1 MRPKPLLKILLLV
14 LIILPTVPSGAV
26 AEEGWS
32 LRGLVQG
39 LFGGDKE
46 GTANQ
51 GGPPAPLQDERPP
64 QERSPVPA
72 VPVQQG
78 AETTERR
85 VPSGGAQIQLSFAPL
100 VKETAPAVVNVY
112 AARAVPARR
121 SPFAND
127 PFFGQFFGERF
138 DSRPRMESSLGS
150 GVIVDE
156 TGLVVTNNHVVAD
169 ADEVRI
175 AFADGREFRTSI
187 LLRDDKVDLAVL
199 KIDGEGPFPMLRMA
213 NSDRL
218 EIGDLV
224 LAIGNPFGIGQ
235 TVTNGI
241 VSALARTHIGVNDFG
256 FFIQTDAAINPG
268 NSGGA
273 LIDMQGRLVGVNT
286 AIFSR
291 SGGSN
296 GIGFAI
302 PSNMVSSFVRAAREG
317 GRFEQPFV
325 GAGFAPVTPDI
336 AEALGLDRPTGALV
350 HDVGVGTPAAEAGL
364 AVGDVILSVGDVA
377 INSPDA
383 LGYRL
388 ATTGVGGV
396 ASLQVLR
403 GSDRLSV
410 DLPLVPAPENPPR
423 DERLLRGETPF
434 SGATVQNLSPRV
446 ASELDLPMNRTG
458 VVVTE
463 VVRGSYAAR
472 FGLRPRD
479 ILLTLNGE
487 AIPSTAALE
496 TLLGGRFLG
505 WRFELERDGRRM
517 SQMVR

>member
-1 MRPKPLLKILLLV
+1 MRPNRLLRILVISFIAIPLL
-14 LIILPTVPSGAV
+14 PHGAV

-39 LFGGDKE
+39 LFGQGD
-46 GTANQ
+46 GAANDATRPSAPSSDGQPLAGDSLATA
-51 GGPPAPLQDERPP
+51 
-64 QERSPVPA
+64 PVPA
-72 VPVQQG
+72 EAVGP
-78 AETTERR
+78 ERR
-85 VPSGGAQIQLSFAPL
+85 LPSAEAQIQLSFAPL

-112 AARAVPARR
+112 AARAVPARQ

-127 PFFGQFFGERF
+127 PFFGQFFGQRF

-150 GVIVDE
+150 GVIVDRM
-156 TGLVVTNNHVVAD
+156 GLVVTNNHVVAD
-169 ADEVRI
+169 ADEVKI
-175 AFADGREFRTSI
+175 AFADGREFQTTV
-187 LLRDDKVDLAVL
+187 LLKDDKVDLAVL
-199 KIDGEGPFPMLRMA
+199 KIEGEGPFPTLAMG
-213 NSDRL
+213 NSDGL

-273 LIDMQGRLVGVNT
+273 LIDMQGQLVGVNT

-302 PSNMVSSFVRAAREG
+302 PSNMVASFVRAAREG
-317 GRFEQPFV
+317 DRFEQPFL

-350 HDVGVGTPAAEAGL
+350 HEVGGDTPAAEAGL
-364 AVGDVILSVGDVA
+364 EVGDVILAVGDVA
-377 INSPDA
+377 IDSPDA

-388 ATTGVGGV
+388 ATTGIGGV
-396 ASLQVLR
+396 ARLQILR
-403 GSDRLSV
+403 GNERLAV
-410 DLPLVPAPENPPR
+410 DLPLQPAPETPPR
-423 DERLLRGETPF
+423 DQRALGGETPF
-434 SGATVQNLSPRV
+434 AGATVLNLSPRV
-446 ASELDLPMNRTG
+446 ASELDLPMNKTG
-458 VVVTE
+458 VVVTA
-463 VVRGSYAAR
+463 VARGSYAAR

-479 ILLTLNGE
+479 ILLSLNGQPIE
-487 AIPSTAALE
+487 STEALE
-496 TLLGGRFLG
+496 AMLAGRFLG

-517 SQMVR
+517 SQLVR

>member
-1 MRPKPLLKILLLV
+1 MRPNQLFRILLVTLV
-14 LIILPTVPSGAV
+14 AIPSLPQGAV

-32 LRGLVQG
+32 LRGLVQS
-39 LFGGDKE
+39 LFGEGDDPATGE
-46 GTANQ
+46 GPYPDPTVPRQPDA
-51 GGPPAPLQDERPP
+51 A
-64 QERSPVPA
+64 SPVPA
-72 VPVQQG
+72 VPVPGDAVG
-78 AETTERR
+78 ADRR
-85 VPSGGAQIQLSFAPL
+85 VPGGNAEIQLSFAPL

-112 AARAVPARR
+112 AARAVPARQ

-127 PFFGQFFGERF
+127 PFFGQFFGQRF

-150 GVIVDE
+150 GVIVDA

-175 AFADGREFRTSI
+175 AFADGREFQTTV
-187 LLRDDKVDLAVL
+187 LLKDDKVDLAVL
-199 KIDGEGPFPMLRMA
+199 KIDGEGPFPMLAMA
-213 NSDRL
+213 NSDGL

-273 LIDMQGRLVGVNT
+273 LIDMQGQLVGVNT

-302 PSNMVSSFVRAAREG
+302 LSNMVASFVRAAREG
-317 GRFEQPFV
+317 DRFEQPFL

-350 HDVGVGTPAAEAGL
+350 HEVGGGTPAAEAGL
-364 AVGDVILSVGDVA
+364 EVGDVILTVGDVA
-377 INSPDA
+377 IDSPDA

-388 ATTGVGGV
+388 ATTGIGGV
-396 ASLQVLR
+396 AKLQILR
-403 GSDRLSV
+403 GDERLAL
-410 DLPLVPAPENPPR
+410 DLPLQPAPETPPR
-423 DERLLRGETPF
+423 DERVLGGDTPF
-434 SGATVQNLSPRV
+434 AGTTVLNLSPRV
-446 ASELDLPMNRTG
+446 ASELDLPMNKTG
-458 VVVTE
+458 VVVTA
-463 VVRGSYAAR
+463 VARGSYAAR

-487 AIPSTAALE
+487 TIESTEALE
-496 TLLGGRFLG
+496 TMLGGRFLG

-517 SQMVR
+517 AQMVR

>member
-1 MRPKPLLKILLLV
+1 MRPNQLFRILLV
-14 LIILPTVPSGAV
+14 TLIAIPSLPQGAV

-39 LFGGDKE
+39 FFGE
-46 GTANQ
+46 GEDPATEAAPPSAPVEA
-51 GGPPAPLQDERPP
+51 GEPPASR
-64 QERSPVPA
+64 PVPA
-72 VPVQQG
+72 VPVPG
-78 AETTERR
+78 DSVAADRR
-85 VPSGGAQIQLSFAPL
+85 VPSGNAEVQLSFAPL

-112 AARAVPARR
+112 AARAVPARQ

-127 PFFGQFFGERF
+127 PFFGQFFGQRF

-150 GVIVDE
+150 GVIVDRM
-156 TGLVVTNNHVVAD
+156 GLVVTNNHVVAD
-169 ADEVRI
+169 ADEVKI
-175 AFADGREFRTSI
+175 AFADGREFQTTV
-187 LLRDDKVDLAVL
+187 LLKDDKVDLAVL
-199 KIDGEGPFPMLRMA
+199 KIEGEGPFPTLAMG
-213 NSDRL
+213 NSDGL

-273 LIDMQGRLVGVNT
+273 LIDMQGQLVGVNT

-302 PSNMVSSFVRAAREG
+302 PSNMVASFVRAAREG
-317 GRFEQPFV
+317 DRFEQPFL

-350 HDVGVGTPAAEAGL
+350 HEVGGDTPAAEAGL
-364 AVGDVILSVGDVA
+364 EVGDVILAVGDVA
-377 INSPDA
+377 IDSPDA

-388 ATTGVGGV
+388 ATTGIGGV
-396 ASLQVLR
+396 AKLQILR
-403 GSDRLSV
+403 GNERLAV
-410 DLPLVPAPENPPR
+410 DLPLQPAPETPLR
-423 DERLLRGETPF
+423 DQRVLSGETPF
-434 SGATVQNLSPRV
+434 AGATVLNLSPRV
-446 ASELDLPMNRTG
+446 ASELDLPMNKTG
-458 VVVTE
+458 VVVTA
-463 VVRGSYAAR
+463 VARGSYAAR

-479 ILLTLNGE
+479 ILLSLNGQP
-487 AIPSTAALE
+487 IVSTEALE
-496 TLLGGRFLG
+496 AMLAGRFLG

-517 SQMVR
+517 SQLVR

>member
-1 MRPKPLLKILLLV
+1 MRPNQFFR
-14 LIILPTVPSGAV
+14 IILVTLVALPSLPSLAA

-39 LFGGDKE
+39 LFGEGDDSASN
-46 GTANQ
+46 TPAPAVPSA
-51 GGPPAPLQDERPP
+51 PPAPAARN
-64 QERSPVPA
+64 PVPA
-72 VPVQQG
+72 VRVPDG
-78 AETTERR
+78 TEGSDRR
-85 VPSGGAQIQLSFAPL
+85 VPGDNTEIQLSFAPL

-112 AARAVPARR
+112 AARAVPARQ

-127 PFFGQFFGERF
+127 PFFGQFFGQRF

-150 GVIVDE
+150 GVIVDS

-169 ADEVRI
+169 ADEVKI
-175 AFADGREFRTSI
+175 AFADGREFQTTV
-187 LLRDDKVDLAVL
+187 LLKDDKVDLAVL
-199 KIDGEGPFPMLRMA
+199 KIEGEGPFPVLA
-213 NSDRL
+213 LADSDGL
-218 EIGDLV
+218 QIGDLV

-273 LIDMQGRLVGVNT
+273 LIDMRGRLVGVNT

-302 PSNMVSSFVRAAREG
+302 PSNMVASFVRAAREG
-317 GRFEQPFV
+317 DRFEQPFV
-325 GAGFAPVTPDI
+325 GAGFATVTPDI

-350 HDVGVGTPAAEAGL
+350 HEVGEATPAAEAGL
-364 AVGDVILSVGDVA
+364 EVGDVILAVGEVPID
-377 INSPDA
+377 SPDA

-388 ATTGVGGV
+388 ATTGIGGV
-396 ASLQVLR
+396 ARLQILR
-403 GSDRLSV
+403 GDERLSV
-410 DLPLVPAPENPPR
+410 DLPLQPAPETPPR
-423 DERLLRGETPF
+423 DERVLGGETPF
-434 SGATVQNLSPRV
+434 AGATVLNLSPRV
-446 ASELDLPMNRTG
+446 ASELDLPMNKTG
-458 VVVTE
+458 VVVTA
-463 VVRGSYAAR
+463 VARRSYAAR

-479 ILLTLNGE
+479 ILLSLNGQ
-487 AIPSTAALE
+487 AIESTEALE
-496 TLLGGRFLG
+496 AMLGGRFLG

-517 SQMVR
+517 SQLVR